1 MTKIVGRTRARVQA
15 IQLLFQAQV
24 QGLDVFDL
32 LRGGTFALE
41 DGPVD
46 PFAEELARGVA
57 VNRLAIE
64 RMLDNISTCWSYSR
78 MPLVDRTIMS
88 VALFEMF
95 MQDDTPTSVAISE
108 AVEISKLYG
117 GDDSSNFVNG
127 ILGDVARLAEETPG
141 VSLAALANRVAETAA
156 AQEAASCSDD
166 SEATESAQE
175 HADEDDDLDALGAD
189 LDDEAAQAPAD
200 IAEQADS
207 QVVCETEGLTVADVA
222 ENAEQD
228 GGLE

>member
-1 MTKIVGRTRARVQA
+1 MSKIVGRTRARVQA
-15 IQLLFQAQV
+15 IQLLFQSQV

-32 LRGGTFALE
+32 LSQGGYALE
-41 DGPVD
+41 EGPVD

-78 MPLVDRTIMS
+78 MPIVDRNIMA

-127 ILGDVARLAEETPG
+127 ILGNIARLADEQPG
-141 VSLAALANRVAETAA
+141 VSLAVLANQVAELKA
-156 AQEAASCSDD
+156 AQHPVID
-166 SEATESAQE
+166 
-175 HADEDDDLDALGAD
+175 DEDFGAGEIEAD
-189 LDDEAAQAPAD
+189 LEDYEYIEAVEGEDAQTAGED
-200 IAEQADS
+200 G
-207 QVVCETEGLTVADVA
+207 VVE
-222 ENAEQD
+222 
-228 GGLE
+228 

>member
-1 MTKIVGRTRARVQA
+1 MSKIAGRTRARVQA
-15 IQLLFQAQV
+15 IQLLFQAQI

-32 LRGGTFALE
+32 LRDGAYALE

-78 MPLVDRTIMS
+78 MPIVDRTIMA

-95 MQDDTPTSVAISE
+95 MQDDTPVSVAISE

-127 ILGDVARLAEETPG
+127 ILGDVARLAQENPG
-141 VSLAALANRVAETAA
+141 ASLAVLANKVAEAA
-156 AQEAASCSDD
+156 AEQKDTEVAEAAD
-166 SEATESAQE
+166 SVDELDEIE
-175 HADEDDDLDALGAD
+175 GDIEDDVEDVDVED
-189 LDDEAAQAPAD
+189 
-200 IAEQADS
+200 
-207 QVVCETEGLTVADVA
+207 VV
-222 ENAEQD
+222 D

>member
-24 QGLDVFDL
+24 QSLDVFDL
-32 LRGGTFALE
+32 LRGGSFALE

-108 AVEISKLYG
+108 AVEISKVYG

-127 ILGDVARLAEETPG
+127 ILGNVARLAEETPG
-141 VSLAALANRVAETAA
+141 VSLAVLANRVAEMA
-156 AQEAASCSDD
+156 AQQAAGQAAEGGQ
-166 SEATESAQE
+166 SEGASTY
-175 HADEDDDLDALGAD
+175 DEDDDLDALGAD
-189 LDDEAAQAPAD
+189 LDAEADGEHEAPVEEAD
-200 IAEQADS
+200 ARIA
-207 QVVCETEGLTVADVA
+207 TEA
-222 ENAEQD
+222 EEPAGGAAEAAEQD

>member
-1 MTKIVGRTRARVQA
+1 MSKIAGRTRARVQA
-15 IQLLFQAQV
+15 IQLLFQAQI

-32 LRGGTFALE
+32 LSEGNFALE
-41 DGPVD
+41 DGPID

-64 RMLDNISTCWSYSR
+64 RLLDNISQCWSYSR

-95 MQDDTPTSVAISE
+95 MQDDTPVSVAISE

-127 ILGDVARLAEETPG
+127 ILGNVARLADEQPG
-141 VSLAALANRVAETAA
+141 ISLAKLANE
-156 AQEAASCSDD
+156 
-166 SEATESAQE
+166 
-175 HADEDDDLDALGAD
+175 
-189 LDDEAAQAPAD
+189 
-200 IAEQADS
+200 
-207 QVVCETEGLTVADVA
+207 VA
-222 ENAEQD
+222 ENAEQLQMAD
-228 GGLE
+228 EAACPVCEEQIEADVEDDADDEPAVQGDEAVSAASQQVGVVE

>member
-1 MTKIVGRTRARVQA
+1 MSKIAGRTRARVQA
-15 IQLLFQAQV
+15 IQLLFQAQI

-32 LRGGTFALE
+32 LRDGTYALE

-78 MPLVDRTIMS
+78 MPIVDRTIMA

-95 MQDDTPTSVAISE
+95 MQDDTPVSVAISE

-127 ILGDVARLAEETPG
+127 ILGDVARLAQENPG
-141 VSLAALANRVAETAA
+141 ASLAVLANKVAEAA
-156 AQEAASCSDD
+156 AEQKDADEVVEAAD
-166 SEATESAQE
+166 SVDEFDEIE
-175 HADEDDDLDALGAD
+175 GDIEDDVEDV
-189 LDDEAAQAPAD
+189 DDEA
-200 IAEQADS
+200 
-207 QVVCETEGLTVADVA
+207 VV
-222 ENAEQD
+222 D

>member
-32 LRGGTFALE
+32 LRGGTYALE

-95 MQDDTPTSVAISE
+95 MQDDLRRHLRGCRDFQ
-108 AVEISKLYG
+108 AVWRR
-117 GDDSSNFVNG
+117 
-127 ILGDVARLAEETPG
+127 RLVE
-141 VSLAALANRVAETAA
+141 LR
-156 AQEAASCSDD
+156 
-166 SEATESAQE
+166 
-175 HADEDDDLDALGAD
+175 
-189 LDDEAAQAPAD
+189 
-200 IAEQADS
+200 
-207 QVVCETEGLTVADVA
+207 
-222 ENAEQD
+222 
-228 GGLE
+228 

>member
-1 MTKIVGRTRARVQA
+1 MSKIAGRTRARVQA
-15 IQLLFQAQV
+15 IQLLFQAQI
-24 QGLDVFDL
+24 QSLDVFDL
-32 LRGGTFALE
+32 LRDGTYALE

-78 MPLVDRTIMS
+78 MPIVDRTIMA

-95 MQDDTPTSVAISE
+95 MQDDTPVSVAISE

-127 ILGDVARLAEETPG
+127 ILGDVARLAQENPG
-141 VSLAALANRVAETAA
+141 ASLAVLANKVAEAA
-156 AQEAASCSDD
+156 AEQKDTEVVEAAD
-166 SEATESAQE
+166 SVDELDEIE
-175 HADEDDDLDALGAD
+175 GDIEDDVEDI
-189 LDDEAAQAPAD
+189 DDEA
-200 IAEQADS
+200 
-207 QVVCETEGLTVADVA
+207 VV
-222 ENAEQD
+222 D

>member
-1 MTKIVGRTRARVQA
+1 MSKIAGRTRARVQA
-15 IQLLFQAQV
+15 IQLLFQAQI

-32 LRGGTFALE
+32 LRDGTYALE

-46 PFAEELARGVA
+46 TFAEELARGVA

-78 MPLVDRTIMS
+78 MPIVDRTIMA

-95 MQDDTPTSVAISE
+95 MQDDTPVSVAISE

-127 ILGDVARLAEETPG
+127 ILGDVARLAQENPG
-141 VSLAALANRVAETAA
+141 ASLAVLANKVAEAA
-156 AQEAASCSDD
+156 AEQKDTEVVEAAD
-166 SEATESAQE
+166 SVDELDEIE
-175 HADEDDDLDALGAD
+175 GDIEDDIEDF
-189 LDDEAAQAPAD
+189 DDEA
-200 IAEQADS
+200 
-207 QVVCETEGLTVADVA
+207 VV
-222 ENAEQD
+222 D

>member
-1 MTKIVGRTRARVQA
+1 MSKIAGRTRARVQA
-15 IQLLFQAQV
+15 IQLLFQAQI

-32 LRGGTFALE
+32 LRDGTYALE

-46 PFAEELARGVA
+46 RFAEELARGVA

-78 MPLVDRTIMS
+78 MPIVDRTIMA

-95 MQDDTPTSVAISE
+95 MQDDTPVSVAISE

-127 ILGDVARLAEETPG
+127 ILGDVARLAQENPG
-141 VSLAALANRVAETAA
+141 ASLAVLANKVAEAA
-156 AQEAASCSDD
+156 AEQKDTEVAEAAD
-166 SEATESAQE
+166 SVDQLDEIEG
-175 HADEDDDLDALGAD
+175 DIEDDVEDV
-189 LDDEAAQAPAD
+189 DDEA
-200 IAEQADS
+200 
-207 QVVCETEGLTVADVA
+207 VV
-222 ENAEQD
+222 D

>member
-1 MTKIVGRTRARVQA
+1 MSKIAGRTRARVQA
-15 IQLLFQAQV
+15 IQLLFQAQI

-32 LRGGTFALE
+32 LRDGTYVLE

-78 MPLVDRTIMS
+78 MPIVDRTIMA

-95 MQDDTPTSVAISE
+95 MQDDTPVSVAISE

-127 ILGDVARLAEETPG
+127 ILGDVARLAQENPG
-141 VSLAALANRVAETAA
+141 ASLAVLANKVAEAA
-156 AQEAASCSDD
+156 AEQKDTEVAEAAHSVDELD
-166 SEATESAQE
+166 EIEG
-175 HADEDDDLDALGAD
+175 DIEDDVEDV
-189 LDDEAAQAPAD
+189 DDEA
-200 IAEQADS
+200 
-207 QVVCETEGLTVADVA
+207 VV
-222 ENAEQD
+222 D